1 MKKLFI
7 EKWKS
12 SAKSREDH
20 YFIDNKKNEYL
31 FGYNPKYINKSKL
44 KKILEIIW
52 SK

>member
-12 SAKSREDH
+12 NAKSREDH
-20 YFIDNKKNEYL
+20 YFIDNKKSEYL
-31 FGYNPKYINKSKL
+31 FGKSKL
-44 KKILEIIW
+44 KNILEIIW